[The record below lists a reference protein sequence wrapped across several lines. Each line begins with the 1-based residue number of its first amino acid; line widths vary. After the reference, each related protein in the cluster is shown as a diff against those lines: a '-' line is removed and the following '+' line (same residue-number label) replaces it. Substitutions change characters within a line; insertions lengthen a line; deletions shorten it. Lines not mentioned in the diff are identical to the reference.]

1 MWRRIRSCQL
11 GAKDMR
17 LSALA
22 GAALAIGCVVAT
34 QAAADNT
41 RPTRPGSNPSV
52 ITISC
57 FRGPTS
63 TVIWDRP
70 NAVFVEDLVRL
81 GYTYPQAHAIG
92 ERVCRDEW
100 GVHQPDYLKGTLYE
114 IMAVTPPSR

>member
-1 MWRRIRSCQL
+1 MKL
-11 GAKDMR
+11 A
-17 LSALA
+17 ALA

-34 QAAADNT
+34 QAAAEKT
-41 RPTRPGSNPSV
+41 LPTRPGSNLSV

-81 GYTYPQAHAIG
+81 GYSYPDAHAIG
-92 ERVCRDEW
+92 ERVCRDEY
-100 GVHQPDYLKGTLYE
+100 GVDQPEYLRSTLYD
-114 IMAVTPPSR
+114 IMARTPPR